1 MPFVRLMEVYSLSDW
16 YVVPKGVSRCL
27 LIKTKHFFFVY
38 LWTDCLKKS
47 CLSRSSFWLTAS
59 FLALFIV
66 YGEMYVWQF
75 FGDVARLSGASK
87 VSIVVWSNIGL
98 NSIGIILWVWVKI
111 DLGVYMVIEKKKM
124 KFAFI

>member
-1 MPFVRLMEVYSLSDW
+1 MNRLLEEIMFVEVFILAD
-16 YVVPKGVSRCL
+16 G
-27 LIKTKHFFFVY
+27 
-38 LWTDCLKKS
+38 
-47 CLSRSSFWLTAS
+47 SFS
-59 FLALFIV
+59 GIV